1 MSFYSVVVEGARLF
15 PTSHKNCTPFWAIL
29 SGDMVIWRSQISGNI
44 QTGEWHWCVI
54 FRDSFGKVAKSG
66 CTYSSDHLFS
76 REKPPQEVNMIRLEV
91 SEILSKPIN
100 TGQLLFVIE
109 KALKRRKTIPKIEI

>member
-1 MSFYSVVVEGARLF
+1 
-15 PTSHKNCTPFWAIL
+15 
-29 SGDMVIWRSQISGNI
+29 
-44 QTGEWHWCVI
+44 
-54 FRDSFGKVAKSG
+54 
-66 CTYSSDHLFS
+66 
-76 REKPPQEVNMIRLEV
+76 MIRLEV